1 MRQSESHFT
10 QITLMRLLPFMNS
23 FDMIVQ
29 SLFQRKSLFAMKTTK
44 RFDLK
49 MKKAKIKKKQARKGF
64 RPLSEMKGIRYFQNS
79 RNFLKNCLEIFCN
92 FLRIFLEDF
101 FEGIF
106 LTECFWR
113 NVLGDMF
120 WEDF

>member
-1 MRQSESHFT
+1 
-10 QITLMRLLPFMNS
+10 MNS

-79 RNFLKNCLEIFCN
+79 RNF
-92 FLRIFLEDF
+92 
-101 FEGIF
+101 
-106 LTECFWR
+106 
-113 NVLGDMF
+113 
-120 WEDF
+120 